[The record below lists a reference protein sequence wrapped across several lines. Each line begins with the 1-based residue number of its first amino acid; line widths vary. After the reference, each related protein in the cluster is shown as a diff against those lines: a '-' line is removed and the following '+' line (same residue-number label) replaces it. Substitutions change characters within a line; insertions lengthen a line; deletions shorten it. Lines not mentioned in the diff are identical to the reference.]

1 MRYKLIRFCT
11 SNYFLLFKWKS
22 DQIYEKRNLNKVCQV
37 AQFFLATLYS

>member
-22 DQIYEKRNLNKVCQV
+22 DRIYKNK
-37 AQFFLATLYS
+37 YMKKGI

>member
-22 DQIYEKRNLNKVCQV
+22 DQIYKNK
-37 AQFFLATLYS
+37 YMKKGI